1 MQPMPLLL
9 RQSLRSSA
17 NFARTSLPVR
27 PQFLPAA
34 GPKIRPARD
43 IQRSFSVC
51 VRCQF
56 RSQSPLYSSPEKG
69 TSNDEAATQQSKD
82 ANSTPTSR
90 DESPKVE
97 ADAETQRPSPAAGEQ
112 ETLSGLGQDAKNEPK
127 PEPAEKKGLPSYLE
141 ERRSQLSKQFT
152 EMMDNLQSNV
162 FVAGQRLNDLTG
174 YSAIEALKKD
184 IQLQEERLRAARQ
197 RVREAKDAYAAAIN
211 RRSASQ
217 REVNELLQR
226 KHAWSAAD
234 LERFTHLYRNDHT
247 NEVAEMETQDALS
260 AAERESEE
268 AAAQLSKSILS
279 RYHEEQVW
287 SDKIRRMSTWGTWGL
302 MGVNVLLFLI
312 FQIAVEP
319 WRRKRLVKG
328 FEEKV
333 IEAIE
338 KEKAINHI
346 EILKPQ
352 PALTSTSPS
361 PKEEASGTAST
372 STASEDSLTTNEN
385 TPAATDEAITS
396 EPVVWDSDPTP
407 TIVTNITP
415 ETATETTEDSASNN
429 TTINVLEPSKSHL
442 SRILPPPPSLD
453 SWRQTLNEL
462 FSDRSIAITQ
472 RDLTTVS
479 LQSAAA
485 GAAIMGLVIALIR
498 PR

>member
-1 MQPMPLLL
+1 
-9 RQSLRSSA
+9 
-17 NFARTSLPVR
+17 
-27 PQFLPAA
+27 
-34 GPKIRPARD
+34 
-43 IQRSFSVC
+43 
-51 VRCQF
+51 
-56 RSQSPLYSSPEKG
+56 
-69 TSNDEAATQQSKD
+69 
-82 ANSTPTSR
+82 
-90 DESPKVE
+90 
-97 ADAETQRPSPAAGEQ
+97 
-112 ETLSGLGQDAKNEPK
+112 
-127 PEPAEKKGLPSYLE
+127 
-141 ERRSQLSKQFT
+141 
-152 EMMDNLQSNV
+152 
-162 FVAGQRLNDLTG
+162 
-174 YSAIEALKKD
+174 
-184 IQLQEERLRAARQ
+184 
-197 RVREAKDAYAAAIN
+197 
-211 RRSASQ
+211 
-217 REVNELLQR
+217 
-226 KHAWSAAD
+226 
-234 LERFTHLYRNDHT
+234 
-247 NEVAEMETQDALS
+247 METQDALS

-361 PKEEASGTAST
+361 SEEAAEQTTAST
-372 STASEDSLTTNEN
+372 TSEVTPTTDEN
-385 TPAATDEAITS
+385 TPATTDEAITS

-415 ETATETTEDSASNN
+415 EPATETTEDSAPKNA
-429 TTINVLEPSKSHL
+429 TINAVEPRKSHL
-442 SRILPPPPSLD
+442 SCILPPLPPPTSLD

-462 FSDRSIAITQ
+462 FSDRSMVITQ
-472 RDLTTVS
+472 RDLTTVA

>member
-1 MQPMPLLL
+1 
-9 RQSLRSSA
+9 
-17 NFARTSLPVR
+17 
-27 PQFLPAA
+27 
-34 GPKIRPARD
+34 
-43 IQRSFSVC
+43 
-51 VRCQF
+51 
-56 RSQSPLYSSPEKG
+56 
-69 TSNDEAATQQSKD
+69 
-82 ANSTPTSR
+82 
-90 DESPKVE
+90 
-97 ADAETQRPSPAAGEQ
+97 
-112 ETLSGLGQDAKNEPK
+112 
-127 PEPAEKKGLPSYLE
+127 
-141 ERRSQLSKQFT
+141 
-152 EMMDNLQSNV
+152 
-162 FVAGQRLNDLTG
+162 
-174 YSAIEALKKD
+174 
-184 IQLQEERLRAARQ
+184 
-197 RVREAKDAYAAAIN
+197 
-211 RRSASQ
+211 
-217 REVNELLQR
+217 
-226 KHAWSAAD
+226 
-234 LERFTHLYRNDHT
+234 
-247 NEVAEMETQDALS
+247 METQDALS

-352 PALTSTSPS
+352 PALTSTSLS

-442 SRILPPPPSLD
+442 SRILPPPSLD